1 MRPPKVLDAVAGLIA
16 ILLIG
21 FLSAVASRL
30 TDGRDVMCWNQERRV
45 WDAFVVNVT
54 ARREGDW
61 LLLRRGFPPQTI
73 ARIHA
78 SVVCVAILS
87 GAPE

>member
-1 MRPPKVLDAVAGLIA
+1 MKNKVPAAMLGLLALGVATFG
-16 ILLIG
+16 G
-21 FLSAVASRL
+21 AVASRL
-30 TDGRDVMCWNQERRV
+30 TDSRDVMCWNQERRV

-54 ARREGDW
+54 VRREGDW